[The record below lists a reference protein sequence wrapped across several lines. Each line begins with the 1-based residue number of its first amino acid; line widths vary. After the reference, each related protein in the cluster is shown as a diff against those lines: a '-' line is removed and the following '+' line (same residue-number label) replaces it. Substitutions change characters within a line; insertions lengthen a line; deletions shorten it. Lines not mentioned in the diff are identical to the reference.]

1 MTNVVTGRSTGIR
14 RGLLIAAAGTL
25 IMGVGMTVVRDAA
38 WILGAGVAVLVVG
51 CVQAAMAARGR
62 AGTRQRTSP
71 AWIGGVAVAFAAVMI
86 AAVRIAGAGHW
97 WVWTVVGALAAVVL
111 VAVALRQGRA

>member
-1 MTNVVTGRSTGIR
+1 MTNVVTGRSAGIR

-62 AGTRQRTSP
+62 AGTRRRTSP
-71 AWIGGVAVAFAAVMI
+71 AWIGGADLYG
-86 AAVRIAGAGHW
+86 RP
-97 WVWTVVGALAAVVL
+97 
-111 VAVALRQGRA
+111 LRDRLKEIGYTIDRNSSWAQPG